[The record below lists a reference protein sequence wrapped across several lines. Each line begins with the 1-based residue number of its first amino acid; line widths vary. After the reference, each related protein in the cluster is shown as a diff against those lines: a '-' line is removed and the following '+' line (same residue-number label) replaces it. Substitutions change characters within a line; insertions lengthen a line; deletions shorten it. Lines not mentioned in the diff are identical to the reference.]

1 MADFSA
7 FVGRAMSKKSRR
19 PTREARKQHK
29 EQVRAARKVLHEQQ
43 LAQGVHERQT
53 SVSNALCR
61 YQTVEEEQAQR
72 EEAVGAQIGPWRTL
86 LPKLLQDLAKIPD
99 PRNPNKS
106 KHKLT
111 VVLLYGLLAFVFQ
124 IASRREAN
132 RTLSRPMFLQ
142 TLQGLFPELERLPH
156 ADTLH
161 RVLERL
167 EVAELEAAHV
177 GVVRRLI
184 RNKKFQRFL
193 IKRCYPVAIDGTQ
206 KLVRE
211 GRWYGE
217 GEWLERVFETAEG
230 ERVQQYVYVLE
241 ANLVFHNGVT
251 LPLLSEFLSYAEGD
265 PTDKQDSEQRAFKRL
280 AERLKGYFPRLPVMV
295 LLDGLY
301 PNGPVMAQCRAYHW
315 QYMIVLPAH
324 CLPSVWEEVQALR
337 SLQNNSVYRRQWRGR
352 QQRFWWVNGIEYG
365 YDNGRKTV
373 PVHVVVCEESWQQV
387 DRESGQIVDKHARHV
402 WISSEPLRWDN
413 VHERCN
419 LGARYRWGIETSI
432 QFEKCRGYYY
442 EQAFSYTWNAMKG
455 YHYLMRLAHLFNAIA
470 QATRRVARQIRQ
482 LGLQAFLSLVRETCA
497 NPWLRPSW
505 LQQLLATP
513 FQLRFE

>member
-1 MADFSA
+1 
-7 FVGRAMSKKSRR
+7 MSKKSHR

-29 EQVRAARKVLHEQQ
+29 KQVKELRKELHQQ
-43 LAQGVHERQT
+43 QVVDGVQERQT
-53 SVSNALCR
+53 SVSNTLCPC
-61 YQTVEEEQAQR
+61 QTVEEEQALR
-72 EEAVGAQIGPWRTL
+72 EEVVAAQIGPWRTL
-86 LPKLLQDLAKIPD
+86 LPKLLRDLAKIPD

-132 RTLSRPMFLQ
+132 RRLSRAVFLQ
-142 TLQGLFPELERLPH
+142 TLQGLFPELETLPH

-167 EVAELEAAHV
+167 EVSELEAAHV

-184 RNKKFQRFL
+184 RNKKCHRFL
-193 IKRCYPVAIDGTQ
+193 INRCYPVALDGTQ
-206 KLVRE
+206 KLVRD

-217 GEWLERVFETAEG
+217 GEWLERVFETTEG

-241 ANLVFHNGVT
+241 ANLVFYNGMT
-251 LPLLSEFLSYAEGD
+251 LPLLSEFLSYDEGD
-265 PTDKQDSEQRAFKRL
+265 PGDQQDSERRAFKRL
-280 AERLKGYFPRLPVMV
+280 AQRLKGYFPRLPVLV

-301 PNGPVMAQCRAYHW
+301 PNGPVMEQCREYGW
-315 QYMIVLPAH
+315 QYMIGLPEK
-324 CLPSVWEEVQALR
+324 CLPSVQEQVQALR
-337 SLQNNSVYRRQWRGR
+337 SLQNNSAYRRRWRGR
-352 QQRFWWVNGIEYG
+352 QQRFWWVNGIEYS

-373 PVHVVVCEESWQQV
+373 PVHVVVCEESWQEV
-387 DRESGQIVDKHARHV
+387 DRESGRIVDKHACHV
-402 WISSEPLRWDN
+402 WISSEPLRWEN

-419 LGARYRWGIETSI
+419 PGARYRWGIEVSM
-432 QFEKCRGYYY
+432 QVEKRRGYYY
-442 EQAFSYTWNAMKG
+442 EHPFSYTWNAMKG

-505 LQQLLATP
+505 LEQLVATP
-513 FQLRFE
+513 SQLRLE